1 MVKEDGGVKLAI
13 YDATPT
19 RVAVLHEDG
28 TKTDVSDAKG
38 RQLTFALGHEVIM
51 GGKKIFSTHEIG
63 NSADCCSK
71 SHVKSDGNHA
81 HHQNH
86 STVKKIPRSHQQS
99 QDKNFLIHTVFKRH

>member
-51 GGKKIFSTHEIG
+51 GEKKIFLHM
-63 NSADCCSK
+63 K
-71 SHVKSDGNHA
+71 SVIVQIAVLNLMSSPMGMNDH
-81 HHQNH
+81 NH